1 MQSHMGN
8 AVKKI
13 INALVVK
20 KVQMVVLML
29 AILVHQQMAYSQA
42 LPVAPAANF
51 VMNRAVAGVITR
63 VAAAR
68 GFAANDARIAA
79 TLTGASASLTA
90 VNTASTVAGVALT
103 VAGAPLWLTVAAG
116 LGVLALGTAIVA
128 GTTSLS
134 IESTSTGNKLQ
145 VLSSPTITPIPYT
158 PPPAPA
164 DPFAYLVNNGQEVY
178 RDASCFQSQACF
190 QFPALPPGDIPIQWR
205 PAPSPDY
212 GAVVVVYWSLDGFKN
227 KWTPWGYPPG
237 VAFDG
242 HWYSPTN
249 LSTARWVSGP
259 SWDLSQSSKRL
270 IGSLALDFQDTASA
284 PSIISQFQSDQNSLT
299 ISPNF
304 GPALYSNLDAAY
316 PALSPSVTGQ
326 KVSNATLARIVDQAW
341 QRAAMQPGYNG
352 LPYSYS
358 QPVTEL
364 DVQPW
369 ALQNPTAVPTVGD
382 LLTPANNV
390 GFNTV
395 PISTTVQPGTGTVT
409 PTDPSNPTAG
419 SNVNVVNTPNVNVVN
434 KINVDLGTDPGIG
447 TPGLES
453 TPTAQMILQPLFDL
467 FPSLRNFVVPS
478 HGADCPKP
486 SFGLFGKTIVMDSH
500 CTLTESVRP
509 TLHAVM
515 AAVWVVIGLF
525 IVLAA

>member
-1 MQSHMGN
+1 MGD
-8 AVKKI
+8 AVKRFLC
-13 INALVVK
+13 AFVLK
-20 KVQMVVLML
+20 KSLLFVLML
-29 AILVHQQMAYSQA
+29 AMLVHQQISYSQA

-103 VAGAPLWLTVAAG
+103 VAGAPMWLTVAAG
-116 LGVLALGTAIVA
+116 LGVLAVGAAIVA

-145 VLSSPTITPIPYT
+145 VSSSPTITPTPYT

-178 RDASCFQSQACF
+178 RDVSCFQSQACF

-205 PAPSPDY
+205 PASSPDY
-212 GAVVVVYWSLDGFKN
+212 GSVVVVYWSLDAFKN

-237 VAFDG
+237 VLFDG
-242 HWYSPTN
+242 HWYTPAN
-249 LSTARWVSGP
+249 LSTAQWVSGP
-259 SWDLSQSSKRL
+259 TWDLSQSSKRL
-270 IGSLALDFQDTASA
+270 IGSLRLDFQDSSVA
-284 PSIISQFQSDQNSLT
+284 PSIISQFSSDQNPLT

-304 GPALYSNLDAAY
+304 GPSQYSSLDEAY
-316 PALSPSVTGQ
+316 PRLSPSVTGQ
-326 KVSNATLARIVDQAW
+326 KLSNASLARIVDQAW
-341 QRAAMQPGYNG
+341 QRAAAQPGYQG
-352 LPYSYS
+352 LPYSVS
-358 QPVTEL
+358 QPVTEF

-369 ALQNPTAVPTVGD
+369 AMENPMAVPTIGD
-382 LLTPANNV
+382 FLTPANDP
-390 GFNTV
+390 GTNTV
-395 PISTTVQPGTGTVT
+395 PISPTVQPGTSTTT
-409 PTDPSNPTAG
+409 PTDPTSPTTG
-419 SNVNVVNTPNVNVVN
+419 GNVNVVNTPNVNVVN

-453 TPTAQMILQPLFDL
+453 TPTASMILQPLFDL

-478 HGADCPKP
+478 HGSECPKP
-486 SFGLFGKTIVMDSH
+486 TFELFGKNIIMDSH

-509 TLHAVM
+509 TLYAVM
-515 AAVWVVIGLF
+515 AAVWLLIGLF